1 MAIKRPQGTAT
12 NIVKELTEGTISK
25 SEKKRYVVNVYFDS
39 ADEDILKAKA
49 KEKGLSVS
57 SYIKSLV
64 KEDINK

>member
-1 MAIKRPQGTAT
+1 MANLKNNKFSNNEETKT
-12 NIVKELTEGTISK
+12 SVNT
-25 SEKKRYVVNVYFDS
+25 KKRYVVNVYFDS
-39 ADEDILKAKA
+39 NDETILKRRA

>member
-1 MAIKRPQGTAT
+1 MANLKNNKFSNSEEIKTTPENT
-12 NIVKELTEGTISK
+12 
-25 SEKKRYVVNVYFDS
+25 KKRYVVNVYFDS
-39 ADEDILKAKA
+39 NDEIILKRRA